1 MRSAIAPELRFE
13 KTIRSLATGSKLA
26 DLHHQFR
33 VHKSTIFKFF
43 PKVCKALYETLKDKY
58 MNVGKYISLMK

>member
-13 KTIRSLATGSKLA
+13 KTIHSLATGSKLA
-26 DLHHQFR
+26 DLHQFR
-33 VHKSTIFKFF
+33 VHKSTIFKSF

-58 MNVGKYISLMK
+58 MDIGKYISLMK